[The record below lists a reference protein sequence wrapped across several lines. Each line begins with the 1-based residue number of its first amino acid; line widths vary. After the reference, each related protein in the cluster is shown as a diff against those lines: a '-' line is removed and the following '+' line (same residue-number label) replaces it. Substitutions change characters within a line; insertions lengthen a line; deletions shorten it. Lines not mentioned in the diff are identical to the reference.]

1 MAIILLWVR
10 KLTEQFYTA
19 IATVLCVCGMPVK
32 PGAEKC
38 AHGCMRQ
45 SGKQAWYYPCQK

>member
-19 IATVLCVCGMPVK
+19 IATVF
-32 PGAEKC
+32 
-38 AHGCMRQ
+38 MRLWN
-45 SGKQAWYYPCQK
+45 AC